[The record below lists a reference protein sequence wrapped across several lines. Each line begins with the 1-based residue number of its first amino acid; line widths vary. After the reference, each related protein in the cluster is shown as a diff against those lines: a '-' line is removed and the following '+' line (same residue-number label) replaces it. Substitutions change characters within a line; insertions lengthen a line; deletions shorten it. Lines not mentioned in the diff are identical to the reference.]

1 MVQTKLE
8 QIKGDQSLILQAENG
23 IHISEYILCLPPEA
37 KNKYKE
43 KPSALKC
50 SVDPYIDTFDSWCP
64 LPPVTY
70 TDIYDYLVNSHS
82 VH

>member
-1 MVQTKLE
+1 MAS
-8 QIKGDQSLILQAENG
+8 QS

-37 KNKYKE
+37 KNRYKE

-70 TDIYDYLVNSHS
+70 TDIYDYLANSQMLWY
-82 VH
+82 